1 MDLKYYWWS
10 FPKALND
17 NLCDSIIEHSLNQK
31 IEQGKTG
38 QNFKK
43 NNFKTRDSNIVWLKD
58 EWIYKEIFPYI
69 NAANKNAEW
78 NFHWSTSESMQ
89 FTIYNKEQHYD
100 WHQDAFPT
108 YKNPSIL
115 DCYGLTR
122 KLSVVCQL
130 TDQKKYTGGELVF
143 DTRDYSPEERD
154 KKKHEQIYFELKQ
167 KGTIVVFPSFV
178 WHKITPVKK
187 GTRYSLVSWH
197 LGYPFT

>member
-10 FPKALND
+10 FPKALNN
-17 NLCDSIIEHSLNQK
+17 NLCDSIIQHSLNKK

-38 QNFKK
+38 QDYLG
-43 NNFKTRDSNIVWLKD
+43 NNLKQRNSNIVWLKD
-58 EWIYKEIFPYI
+58 EWIYREIFPYI

-89 FTIYNKEQHYD
+89 FTIYNKKQHYD

-108 YKNPSIL
+108 YKNPNML

-122 KLSVVCQL
+122 KLSVICQL
-130 TDQKKYTGGELVF
+130 TDQEKYTGGELIF
-143 DTRDYSPEERD
+143 DTRAYSPEKRD
-154 KKKHEQIYFELKQ
+154 RKKHEQICFELKQ